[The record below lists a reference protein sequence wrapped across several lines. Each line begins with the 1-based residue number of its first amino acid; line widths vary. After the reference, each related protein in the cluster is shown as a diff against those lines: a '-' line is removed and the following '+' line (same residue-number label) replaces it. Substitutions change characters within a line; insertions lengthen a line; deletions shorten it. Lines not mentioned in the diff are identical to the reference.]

1 MRAHASHSTVIA
13 RLDRATQYAAASRF
27 DHWLPGVLDPRL
39 RGDDEWWRG
48 DDGIIW
54 GDTVNMLNFYG
65 KTFSSRLLIGSALY
79 PSPAIMQDAIRS
91 SGANIVTVSLRR
103 EAAGGKTG
111 DAFWSLIRELDVTV
125 LPNTAG
131 CRSVRDAVTTA
142 KLARELFSTP
152 WIKLEVI
159 ADNDTL
165 QPDVV
170 GLVEA
175 AAILIKDGFE
185 VFPYC
190 TEDLSVA
197 MRLVD
202 AGCKVVMPWA
212 APIGSAKGI
221 TNRDAL
227 KLMRERLPD
236 VTLVVDAGLGAP
248 SHAAHAL
255 ELGYDAVLLNT
266 AIAKAADPVAMGNA
280 FRLGVE
286 AGRTAYEAGLME
298 ARDFASPST
307 PVIGTPF
314 WHAVS

>member
-1 MRAHASHSTVIA
+1 
-13 RLDRATQYAAASRF
+13 
-27 DHWLPGVLDPRL
+27 
-39 RGDDEWWRG
+39 
-48 DDGIIW
+48 
-54 GDTVNMLNFYG
+54 MLKFYG
-65 KTFSSRLLIGSALY
+65 REFTSRLLVGTALY
-79 PSPAIMQDAIRS
+79 PSPSIMQGAIRA
-91 SGANIVTVSLRR
+91 SGAQIVTVSLRR

-131 CRSVRDAVTTA
+131 CRTVREAVTTA
-142 KLARELFSTP
+142 KLARELFATS

-159 ADNDTL
+159 ADDDTL
-165 QPDVV
+165 QPDAV

-175 AAILIKDGFE
+175 AGVLTREGFE

-221 TNRDAL
+221 TNADGL
-227 KLMRERLPD
+227 KLLRDRLPD
-236 VTLVVDAGLGAP
+236 ITLVVDAGIGAP

-266 AIAKAADPVAMGNA
+266 ALAKAADPVAMAGA
-280 FRLGVE
+280 FRQAVE
-286 AGRTAYEAGLME
+286 AGRTAFEAGLME

-307 PVIGTPF
+307 PVVGTPF

>member
-1 MRAHASHSTVIA
+1 MSTVK
-13 RLDRATQYAAASRF
+13 
-27 DHWLPGVLDPRL
+27 
-39 RGDDEWWRG
+39 
-48 DDGIIW
+48 
-54 GDTVNMLNFYG
+54 FYNRE
-65 KTFSSRLLIGSALY
+65 FSSRLLIGTAPY
-79 PSPAIMQDAIRS
+79 PSPRIMQGAIRAAVS
-91 SGANIVTVSLRR
+91 QIVTVSLRR
-103 EAAGGKTG
+103 ETAGGKTG

-131 CRSVRDAVTTA
+131 CKSVREAVTTA
-142 KLARELFSTP
+142 KLARELFDTS

-159 ADNDTL
+159 ADDDTL

-175 AAILIKDGFE
+175 ATVLIKDGFD

-190 TEDLSVA
+190 TEDLGVA
-197 MRLVD
+197 MRLVE

-227 KLMRERLPD
+227 KLLRERLPD
-236 VTLVVDAGLGAP
+236 ITLVVDAGLGAP
-248 SHAAHAL
+248 SHAAQAL

-266 AIAKAADPVAMGNA
+266 AVAKAADPVVMAGA
-280 FRLGVE
+280 FKLAVE
-286 AGRTAYEAGLME
+286 AGRSAYEAGLME

-307 PVIGTPF
+307 PVVGTPF

>member
-1 MRAHASHSTVIA
+1 MVT
-13 RLDRATQYAAASRF
+13 
-27 DHWLPGVLDPRL
+27 
-39 RGDDEWWRG
+39 
-48 DDGIIW
+48 
-54 GDTVNMLNFYG
+54 FYG
-65 KTFSSRLLIGSALY
+65 KSFASRLLIGSALY
-79 PSPAIMQDAIRS
+79 PSPAIMQAAIRAAGS
-91 SGANIVTVSLRR
+91 NIVTVSLRR
-103 EAAGGKTG
+103 ESAGGKTG
-111 DAFWSLIRELDVTV
+111 DAFWNLIRELDVAV

-131 CRSVRDAVTTA
+131 CRSVREAVTTA
-142 KLARELFSTP
+142 KLARELFGTS

-197 MRLVD
+197 SRLVD

-212 APIGSAKGI
+212 APIGSARGI

-227 KLMRERLPD
+227 KLLRDRLPD
-236 VTLVVDAGLGAP
+236 ITLVVDAGIGAP
-248 SHAAHAL
+248 SHAAQAL

-266 AIAKAADPVAMGNA
+266 AIAKAADPVAMANA

-286 AGRTAYEAGLME
+286 AGRTAFEAGLMN

-307 PVIGTPF
+307 PVVGTPF

>member
-1 MRAHASHSTVIA
+1 
-13 RLDRATQYAAASRF
+13 
-27 DHWLPGVLDPRL
+27 
-39 RGDDEWWRG
+39 
-48 DDGIIW
+48 
-54 GDTVNMLNFYG
+54 
-65 KTFSSRLLIGSALY
+65 
-79 PSPAIMQDAIRS
+79 MQAAIRS
-91 SGANIVTVSLRR
+91 SGAGIVTVSLRR

-131 CRSVRDAVTTA
+131 CRSVREAVTTA
-142 KLARELFSTP
+142 KLARELFGTS

-175 AAILIKDGFE
+175 ATILIKDGFD

-221 TNRDAL
+221 VNRDAL
-227 KLMRERLPD
+227 KLLRDRLPD
-236 VTLVVDAGLGAP
+236 IALVVDAGLGAP
-248 SHAAHAL
+248 SHARAGAGARLRRRAL
-255 ELGYDAVLLNT
+255 EHGHCQSRRSRRDGQCVSPASRP
-266 AIAKAADPVAMGNA
+266 AAPPTRRA
-280 FRLGVE
+280 
-286 AGRTAYEAGLME
+286 
-298 ARDFASPST
+298 
-307 PVIGTPF
+307 
-314 WHAVS
+314 

>member
-1 MRAHASHSTVIA
+1 MTEQRAETEMV
-13 RLDRATQYAAASRF
+13 Q
-27 DHWLPGVLDPRL
+27 
-39 RGDDEWWRG
+39 
-48 DDGIIW
+48 
-54 GDTVNMLNFYG
+54 FYD
-65 KTFSSRLLIGSALY
+65 KSFTSRLLIGSALY
-79 PSPAIMQDAIRS
+79 PSPAVMQAAIRA
-91 SGANIVTVSLRR
+91 SGAEIVTVSLRR

-111 DAFWSLIRELDVTV
+111 DAFWSLIRALDVTV

-131 CRSVRDAVTTA
+131 CRSVREAVTTA
-142 KLARELFSTP
+142 KLARELFGTS

-175 AAILIKDGFE
+175 AAILVKDGFE

-190 TEDLSVA
+190 TEDLGVA

-202 AGCKVVMPWA
+202 AGCKVVRPWA

-227 KLMRERLPD
+227 ALLRDRLPD
-236 VTLVVDAGLGAP
+236 IALVVDAGLGAP
-248 SHAAHAL
+248 SHAAQAL

-266 AIAKAADPVAMGNA
+266 AIAKAADPVAMAAA
-280 FRLGVE
+280 FKSGVE
-286 AGRTAYEAGLME
+286 AGHIGYEAGLMQ

>member
-1 MRAHASHSTVIA
+1 MPKFY
-13 RLDRATQYAAASRF
+13 DR
-27 DHWLPGVLDPRL
+27 
-39 RGDDEWWRG
+39 E
-48 DDGIIW
+48 
-54 GDTVNMLNFYG
+54 
-65 KTFSSRLLIGSALY
+65 FSSRLLIGSALY
-79 PSPAIMQDAIRS
+79 PSPAIMQSAIRA
-91 SGANIVTVSLRR
+91 SGAEIVTVSLRR
-103 EAAGGKTG
+103 ETAGGKTG

-142 KLARELFSTP
+142 KLARELFATS

-190 TEDLSVA
+190 TEDLGVA

-221 TNRDAL
+221 INRDAL
-227 KLMRERLPD
+227 KLLRDRLPD
-236 VTLVVDAGLGAP
+236 ITLVVDAGLGAP
-248 SHAAHAL
+248 CTRPKRSNSATTPCCSTPRL
-255 ELGYDAVLLNT
+255 QKPP
-266 AIAKAADPVAMGNA
+266 IPWRWPRR
-280 FRLGVE
+280 FRLAVE
-286 AGRTAYEAGLME
+286 AGRTAFEAGLME

-307 PVIGTPF
+307 PVVGTPF

>member
-1 MRAHASHSTVIA
+1 
-13 RLDRATQYAAASRF
+13 
-27 DHWLPGVLDPRL
+27 
-39 RGDDEWWRG
+39 
-48 DDGIIW
+48 
-54 GDTVNMLNFYG
+54 MLNFYG

-79 PSPAIMQDAIRS
+79 PSPAIMQGAIRA
-91 SGANIVTVSLRR
+91 SGAQIVTVSLRR
-103 EAAGGKTG
+103 EAGGGKAG
-111 DAFWSLIRELDVTV
+111 EAFWSLIRELGVTV

-131 CRSVRDAVTTA
+131 CRTVREAVTTA
-142 KLARELFSTP
+142 KLARELFGTS

-175 AAILIKDGFE
+175 ADILIRDGFE

-212 APIGSAKGI
+212 APIGSARGI
-221 TNRDAL
+221 ISPDAL
-227 KLMRERLPD
+227 KLLRDRLLEIA
-236 VTLVVDAGLGAP
+236 LVVDAGIGAP
-248 SHAAHAL
+248 SHAARAL

-266 AIAKAADPVAMGNA
+266 AIAKAADPVAMASA
-280 FRLGVE
+280 FRQGVE
-286 AGRTAYEAGLME
+286 AGRAAFEAGLME

-307 PVIGTPF
+307 PVVGTPF
-314 WHAVS
+314 WHAAS